1 MSKHKPLF
9 CSAGSGYSELVTGFV
24 VVVIAAAVVFICV
37 VVICVVV
44 GIGIVVICVGV
55 GVIWDVVAVV
65 IVCIV
70 VIAADVV
77 ICVGVIVISGVVVVC
92 DIVVVGFVDGL
103 LKQSGKPSNT
113 SSYMEKS
120 KCSASLTLPNH
131 YLSMN
136 MHQIHIW
143 KMIAHMSR

>member
-1 MSKHKPLF
+1 MSEHKPLF

-103 LKQSGKPSNT
+103 LEQSTAVMTEELQTGVGHIDEAKHD
-113 SSYMEKS
+113 MQ
-120 KCSASLTLPNH
+120 ASLQP
-131 YLSMN
+131 
-136 MHQIHIW
+136 
-143 KMIAHMSR
+143 